1 MTDQQRAIIA
11 AIDVL
16 AALLK
21 GYDLDDSSEV
31 EKRMIKLAKYVC
43 DNVHLSKVISTSD
56 VANAWEFSEIY
67 DEDDVAETWDPEDV
81 YMPEQIRTAYIDLVA
96 RGDLEDNTVEY
107 YDHFNHM
114 PKDVIEVMAKAA
126 RNDAYYWQ
134 RIRAVVGS
142 PIMNEPITQFYKTIK
157 SE

>member
-1 MTDQQRAIIA
+1 MTDQQKEIIA

-43 DNVHLSKVISTSD
+43 DNVHLSKIISPSD
-56 VANAWEFSEIY
+56 VADTWEFSEIY
-67 DEDDVAETWDPEDV
+67 DEDDVADTWDPEDV

-96 RGDLEDNTVEY
+96 RGDLDDNHVECY
-107 YDHFNHM
+107 EYFDSM
-114 PKDVIEVMAKAA
+114 PKDVIEAMGKAA

-134 RIRAVVGS
+134 RIRAVTGS

-157 SE
+157 NE